1 VSESSSQYP
10 LSAHESSEA
19 TVRHSAPRSTAELP
33 AQAAVVSQP
42 RKWSRARTVW
52 LLIAIALVPAAA
64 AGQLFGG
71 WDRLSQAMQW
81 AIIAIGAGCT
91 VAVVYLM
98 LTSD

>member
-1 VSESSSQYP
+1 
-10 LSAHESSEA
+10 
-19 TVRHSAPRSTAELP
+19 
-33 AQAAVVSQP
+33 VVSQA

-52 LLIAIALVPAAA
+52 LLIAIALLPAA

-71 WDRLSQAMQW
+71 WDRLAQAMQW

-98 LTSD
+98 LTSDSDEST